1 MSHVLPCRKFSGLSK
16 ISKVVDTETFYNAM
30 QNAGIGFFAGVPDSL
45 LSPICACI
53 AERSSDRGHSITAN
67 EGAAVALA
75 AGSYLAHGKPAL
87 VYMQN
92 SGLGNAINPLLSLAD
107 PSVYGIPMLL
117 LIGWRGEPGVADE
130 PQHIA
135 QGSATVP
142 LLDTMGI
149 THHQLPDDTEAATSL
164 LAHALTQTME
174 QEKPV
179 AILVGKNA
187 FTPYPSQHDIGER
200 ELPLAREEA
209 IRTILESIEPGS
221 TVVSATGMI
230 SRELYELREQRG
242 EGHDSDFLSVGS
254 MGHCCQIALG
264 VALAKPERRVYCL
277 DGDGSLLMHMG
288 SMATTAQSGAANL
301 AHIVLNNGS
310 HASVGGQPTCGF
322 QISFADIARGC
333 GYQGVHSL
341 VDEQGIK
348 NSLDAIKSATGPS
361 FLEIRVHPG
370 SRPDLGRPDSSP
382 SELRD
387 DFMRHLKE

>member
-1 MSHVLPCRKFSGLSK
+1 
-16 ISKVVDTETFYNAM
+16 M

-75 AGSYLAHGKPAL
+75 AGNYLAHGKPAL

-107 PSVYGIPMLL
+107 SSVYGIPMLL

-135 QGSATVP
+135 QGNATVP
-142 LLDTMGI
+142 LLDAMGI
-149 THHQLPDDTEAATSL
+149 SHHRLPDDTDEAITVMAN
-164 LAHALTQTME
+164 ARAQTIE
-174 QEKPV
+174 QGQPV

-187 FTPYPSQHDIGER
+187 FSPYRLRQAAGER
-200 ELPLAREEA
+200 ELSLAREEA

-230 SRELYELREQRG
+230 SRELYELREQMG
-242 EGHDSDFLSVGS
+242 MGHDSDFLSVGS

-264 VALAKPERRVYCL
+264 VALAKPERKVYCL
-277 DGDGSLLMHMG
+277 DGDGSALMHMG

-301 AHIVLNNGS
+301 IHMVINNGC

-333 GYQGVHSL
+333 GYQSVRTVMDG
-341 VDEQGIK
+341 QGIK
-348 NSLDAIKSATGPS
+348 NSLDAIKSAAGPA
-361 FLEIRVHPG
+361 FLEIRVLPG
-370 SRPDLGRPDSSP
+370 SRPDLGRPGISP
-382 SELRD
+382 SEQKEN
-387 DFMRHLKE
+387 FMRHLKE